1 MRQGAISISIS
12 ISTYFFL
19 LFFSFLSSCLA
30 CFLHNQCGQWPGS
43 QGTTMPPPMPT
54 SGGNISVMPRGVPLV
69 CALVLLVLF
78 FSFLFYSCLVDF
90 LHNQCGQWPGSQG
103 TTMPTPMPTSGGNIS
118 VMPRG
123 VPLVCALVLLV
134 LVLVLIFSR
143 RLVDFLHN
151 QCGHLAGSRGP
162 TMPALMP
169 TSGGNMSLMPRGVP
183 LVRAS
188 SISTYIVIYFIFFSL
203 SIFSINWARSRGGG
217 GGDRVARTD
226 AHLWGEY
233 EPRAPGGPFGMRLV
247 LIFIFY
253 FYFLLLLLLL
263 LFLLLLLLLSPLIC
277 SPALTSQERK
287 KGPPVGGVGGE
298 CCVAFKKDRK
308 EEKVWV
314 EG

>member
-1 MRQGAISISIS
+1 MRLGAISISTYFILLSSPSSSFSTFSITSAGSGPAVRGPRRPHRCPPLVVIWASGPGGPFGMRQGAISISIS

-169 TSGGNMSLMPRGVP
+169 TSGGNMSLVPPGVP
-183 LVRAS
+183 LACAS
-188 SISTYIVIYFIFFSL
+188 YLFLFF
-203 SIFSINWARSRGGG
+203 
-217 GGDRVARTD
+217 
-226 AHLWGEY
+226 
-233 EPRAPGGPFGMRLV
+233 
-247 LIFIFY
+247 IFIFY
-253 FYFLLLLLLL
+253 YYYYYYYF
-263 LFLLLLLLLSPLIC
+263 FFFFFSSLLSFAHLP
-277 SPALTSQERK
+277 SPHKRERK
-287 KGPPVGGVGGE
+287 DHQWGG
-298 CCVAFKKDRK
+298 
-308 EEKVWV
+308 
-314 EG
+314 

>member
-169 TSGGNMSLMPRGVP
+169 TSGGNMSLVPRG
-183 LVRAS
+183 
-188 SISTYIVIYFIFFSL
+188 SL
-203 SIFSINWARSRGGG
+203 WHAP
-217 GGDRVARTD
+217 RT
-226 AHLWGEY
+226 
-233 EPRAPGGPFGMRLV
+233 
-247 LIFIFY
+247 Y
-253 FYFLLLLLLL
+253 FYFLF
-263 LFLLLLLLLSPLIC
+263 LFFIIIIIIISSSSSSPLSSHLPTC
-277 SPALTSQERK
+277 PHLTREKERTTS
-287 KGPPVGGVGGE
+287 GGGGRGE
-298 CCVAFKKDRK
+298 CCVAFKKDGK

>member
-1 MRQGAISISIS
+1 MRLGALSISI
-12 ISTYFFL
+12 I
-19 LFFSFLSSCLA
+19 
-30 CFLHNQCGQWPGS
+30 
-43 QGTTMPPPMPT
+43 
-54 SGGNISVMPRGVPLV
+54 
-69 CALVLLVLF
+69 ALIF
-78 FSFLFYSCLVDF
+78 FSFLFSSCLVDF

-103 TTMPTPMPTSGGNIS
+103 AMTTALMHTSGGNMS
-118 VMPRG
+118 LMPRG
-123 VPLVCALVLLV
+123 VPFVCALVLLV

-151 QCGHLAGSRGP
+151 QCGHWAGSRGP

-169 TSGGNMSLMPRGVP
+169 TSGGNMSVMPRGVP

-188 SISTYIVIYFIFFSL
+188 SISTYIVCFFFYFIFFFFFCFSL
-203 SIFSINWARSRGGG
+203 DFLHKLGRKSGGG
-217 GGDRVARTD
+217 GGGTAMPALMPTSGGNMSLV
-226 AHLWGEY
+226 
-233 EPRAPGGPFGMRLV
+233 PRGVPLACA
-247 LIFIFY
+247 FY
-253 FYFLLLLLLL
+253 FLLLLLL

-287 KGPPVGGVGGE
+287 KGPPGGGGVWGE